1 MNMMVT
7 FRCNSGSFMITLD
20 MYSIGLYIGE
30 IGLDFYDLNMSYC
43 HTVIPHAFDCHRFIS
58 WRQYIRLKVR

>member
-1 MNMMVT
+1 
-7 FRCNSGSFMITLD
+7 MITLD

-43 HTVIPHAFDCHRFIS
+43 HTVIPHG
-58 WRQYIRLKVR
+58 L